1 MTWALAL
8 ESKFLVRTY
17 GGTGVDVTTHRLG
30 GVGVGV
36 PVRMTSAVASI
47 AWAVAVAQFSGLG
60 VAVTMIGVTQ
70 FGGRGVGV
78 PVVVAQAVAV
88 SALAAAVTTFPGMG
102 SGVVTT

>member
-1 MTWALAL
+1 M
-8 ESKFLVRTY
+8 
-17 GGTGVDVTTHRLG
+17 TTHRLG

-36 PVRMTSAVASI
+36 PERMTWAVASI

-60 VAVTMIGVTQ
+60 VAVTRIGVTQ

-88 SALAAAVTTFPGMG
+88 SALAAAVSTLAGVGTGVMTT
-102 SGVVTT
+102 